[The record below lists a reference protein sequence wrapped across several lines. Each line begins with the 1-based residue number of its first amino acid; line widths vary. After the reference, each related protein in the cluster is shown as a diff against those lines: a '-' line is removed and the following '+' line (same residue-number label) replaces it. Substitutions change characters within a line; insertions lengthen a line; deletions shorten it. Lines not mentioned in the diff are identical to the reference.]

1 MDAITES
8 RASALLRQLDDTFL
22 KWDESLATTLASSMK
37 KRKVD
42 GKKPSGG
49 AKKKRTTGE
58 TENKEERNESMELYK
73 RIRVERY
80 RKWLTLY
87 FE

>member
-22 KWDESLATTLASSMK
+22 KWDESLATSLASSMK
-37 KRKVD
+37 RKVG
-42 GKKPSGG
+42 GKKPPG
-49 AKKKRTTGE
+49 AAMKKRTAGE
-58 TENKEERNESMELYK
+58 TENKEERNESLELYK

-80 RKWLTLY
+80 RKWLNFY